1 MGLSTI
7 KPFPFEGRNVI
18 DVAIVKGG
26 SKMFGAK
33 LTKDIF
39 AAIGYIGSFKVKGHG
54 SSFNVRLLK
63 LKSMILEKKLVKFEA
78 HKRFQR
84 CHS

>member
-1 MGLSTI
+1 
-7 KPFPFEGRNVI
+7 
-18 DVAIVKGG
+18 
-26 SKMFGAK
+26 MFGAK
-33 LTKDIF
+33 LAKEIF
-39 AAIGYIGSFKVKGHG
+39 GARGFVGSFKVKGHG

-63 LKSMILEKKLVKFEA
+63 LKSMILEKKMVKFEA